1 MTRVVIVGG
10 GPAGY
15 ESALGRGG
23 AGRRGHARGAGRS
36 GRGLCAS
43 PTVCPSK
50 TLIATSASVTAFRD
64 APRLGLYT
72 GDGDVVVDVV
82 AVNDR
87 IKKLAYQQSDDIR
100 ARLLREG
107 VTLIAGS
114 ARFSS

>member
-1 MTRVVIVGG
+1 MLTDCV
-10 GPAGY
+10 
-15 ESALGRGG
+15 
-23 AGRRGHARGAGRS
+23 
-36 GRGLCAS
+36 
-43 PTVCPSK
+43 PSK

-72 GDGDVVVDVV
+72 GDGEVVVDVV

-114 ARFSS
+114 ARFSCVPTEPRSPARGGRVGSSIG